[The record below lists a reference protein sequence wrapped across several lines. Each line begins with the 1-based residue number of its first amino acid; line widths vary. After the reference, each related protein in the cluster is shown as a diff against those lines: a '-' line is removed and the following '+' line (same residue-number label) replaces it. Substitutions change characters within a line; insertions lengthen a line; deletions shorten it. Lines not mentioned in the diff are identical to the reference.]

1 MAPASAD
8 NTPGTRHKEAPLS
21 TTTLPYALRRVH
33 MDGTGEIVSEH
44 PTFGDGWQ
52 AGTHAVHVDREHAYS
67 LNAGDRRVARFCH
80 HRLMRDRGVD
90 VGALMALT
98 VL

>member
-1 MAPASAD
+1 L
-8 NTPGTRHKEAPLS
+8 N

-33 MDGTGEIVSEH
+33 TDGTGEIVSEH
-44 PTFGDGWQ
+44 PTLGDGWQ

-67 LNAGDRRVARFCH
+67 LNVGDRRVARFCH
-80 HRLMRDRGVD
+80 HRLMRDRKVD
-90 VGALMALT
+90 VGVLTALT